1 VEERRIQ
8 KMCSSSKKGG
18 EEVMRPVTI
27 DKLVAGLQVIY
38 TASSNTYALGTN
50 VPTDEWEID
59 PSTGFCFWRG
69 YIDLSGLRTND
80 EIFVPSQ
87 AQCQH
92 GGTFLGQGASSGL
105 AGGAVF
111 VQYALTTDRVDDIF
125 FGAGTAAEP
134 LAGYIGDN
142 TDFQTIIA
150 GATNTYGPAVNSIL
164 YNNVMSNA
172 YGGAIPVV
180 TDRIYIAI
188 RVAFNP
194 PFVSSAYTDAQ
205 WYVPPKRFVLFG
217 EVGEIPDHELIYLM
231 AQQYEAQRR
240 VDVT

>member
-1 VEERRIQ
+1 
-8 KMCSSSKKGG
+8 
-18 EEVMRPVTI
+18 MRPVTI
-27 DKLVAGLQVIY
+27 DKLVAGLNVTY
-38 TASSNTYALGTN
+38 TASSNSYALGTN
-50 VPTDEWEID
+50 VDTSEWEID

-92 GGTFLGQGASSGL
+92 GGTFLGQGAS
-105 AGGAVF
+105 AGTVGGGVF
-111 VQYALTTDRVDDIF
+111 VQYALTTDRLDDLF
-125 FGAGTAAEP
+125 FGAGRAAEP
-134 LAGYIGDN
+134 LAGYLGDN

-150 GATNTYGPAVNSIL
+150 GATDSYGPAVNSTL
-164 YNNVMSNA
+164 YNNIMSNA

-188 RVAFNP
+188 RVAFEP
-194 PFVSSAYTDAQ
+194 PYVSGSATNAE
-205 WYVPPKRFVLFG
+205 WYVPPKRFVMFG